1 MIKKKISDK
10 MYGVILA
17 AGKGD
22 RIKPLSFDLPK
33 PLLPIC
39 NKPIMEYQLLD
50 MMQLGI
56 KDFVFVVG
64 HLKEKIMEYFGN
76 GSLWRVN
83 IRYVEQKEKLGIA
96 HAVGQLEGYVD
107 APFMLFLGDIFIV
120 PKNLEQMIEIFR
132 KKNAGAVLAVK
143 KENDPEAIKKNFT
156 VSLYPRTNRVKRVI
170 EKPRFLST
178 NLKGCGVYLFDQAIF
193 DAIRCTPRTAM
204 RDEYEIT
211 TAIQILIED
220 GCAVYPAE
228 VIDWD
233 MNVTI
238 PADLLLCNRK
248 QLKRIGKD
256 NVICKTAK
264 ISPNTGITNSVIG
277 KNVEILH
284 PIRIKNSVIMDGV
297 KIKDKSDFN
306 NNLVS
311 PTSIVSL
318 DVQLD

>member
-1 MIKKKISDK
+1 MRKQKNMKDK

-39 NKPIMEYQLLD
+39 NKPIMEYQLQD
-50 MMQLGI
+50 MMRLGI
-56 KDFVFVVG
+56 KDYVFVVG
-64 HLKEKIMEYFGN
+64 HLKEKIIKYFGDGN
-76 GSLWRVN
+76 SWGVN

-96 HAVGQLEGYVD
+96 HAVGQLENYVD

-120 PKNLEQMIEIFR
+120 PKNLNRMVEAFQR
-132 KKNAGAVLAVK
+132 KKAGAVLAVK
-143 KENDPEAIKKNFT
+143 KERDCESIKRNFT
-156 VSLYPRTNRVKRVI
+156 VSLYPQTNRVKRVI
-170 EKPRFLST
+170 EKPRFLLT
-178 NLKGCGVYLFDQAIF
+178 DLKGCGIYLFDQAIF

-220 GCAVYPAE
+220 GCSVYTSE
-228 VIDWD
+228 VVEWD

-238 PADLLLCNRK
+238 PQDLLLCNRR
-248 QLKRIGKD
+248 QLKYICKD

-264 ISPNTGITNSVIG
+264 IAPNAKIINSVIG
-277 KNVEILH
+277 KNVEIHH
-284 PIRIKNSVIMDGV
+284 PIIIKDSVILDNV
-297 KIKDKSDFN
+297 KIKEKNDFN

-311 PTSIVSL
+311 STSIIRLVS
-318 DVQLD
+318 

>member
-1 MIKKKISDK
+1 MIRKKIKDK

-22 RIKPLSFDLPK
+22 RIRPLSFDLPK

-50 MMQLGI
+50 MARLGI

-64 HLKEKIMEYFGN
+64 HLKEKIMAYFGN
-76 GSLWRVN
+76 GDLWGVN

-96 HAVGQLEGYVD
+96 HAVGQLEGYID

-120 PKNLEQMIEIFR
+120 PKNLERMISTF
-132 KKNAGAVLAVK
+132 KKNNVGAVLAVK
-143 KENDPEAIKKNFT
+143 KENDPESIKKNFT
-156 VSLYPRTNRVKRVI
+156 VSLDPRTNKVKRVI

-220 GCAVYPAE
+220 GCEVYTEE

-256 NVICKTAK
+256 NIICQTAK
-264 ISPNTGITNSVIG
+264 ISPSAEIINSVIG
-277 KNVEILH
+277 KNVEIHH
-284 PIRIKNSVIMDGV
+284 PIRIKDSVIMDGV

-311 PTSIVSL
+311 PTSIIRV
-318 DVQLD
+318 DA